1 VATESVKKDIFQG
14 VIPLGATKTPYK
26 IASAFAVDRY
36 DEAADNLIKFLQCN
50 IALVVDIEKKI
61 VFIKLSNCTLHAGNL
76 ANKLFEGGGVEAVA
90 IGKVNDNLI
99 KISKL
104 LYPVVS

>member
-1 VATESVKKDIFQG
+1 MSNESIKKDIFQG
-14 VIPLGATKTPYK
+14 VIPLGTTKTPYK
-26 IASAFAVDRY
+26 IASTFAVDRY

-61 VFIKLSNCTLHAGNL
+61 IFIKLSNCTLHAGNL
-76 ANKLFEGGGVEAVA
+76 ANKLFEGGGVETVA
-90 IGKVNDNLI
+90 IGKVNNIFI

>member
-1 VATESVKKDIFQG
+1 VSNESIKKDIFQG
-14 VIPLGATKTPYK
+14 VIPLGTTKTPYK
-26 IASAFAVDRY
+26 IASTFAVDRY

-61 VFIKLSNCTLHAGNL
+61 IFIKLSNCTLHAGNF
-76 ANKLFEGGGVEAVA
+76 ASKLFEGGGVETVA
-90 IGKVNDNLI
+90 IGKVNNVFI

-104 LYPVVS
+104 LYPVA